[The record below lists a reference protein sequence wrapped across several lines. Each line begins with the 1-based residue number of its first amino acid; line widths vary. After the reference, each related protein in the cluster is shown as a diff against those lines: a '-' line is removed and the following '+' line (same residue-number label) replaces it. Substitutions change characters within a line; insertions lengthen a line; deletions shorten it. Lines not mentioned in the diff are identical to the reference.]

1 MNKEKVLKEI
11 VEWALTIIIPVLA
24 ALLIHTY
31 LFTFARVDGGS
42 MLDTFHSNNITG
54 VSRLEFR
61 IHDPQRGQIITCHY
75 PGEGQTL
82 FIKRIIGLPCETV
95 ELKERKLYING
106 EELVETYITRVDER
120 NFGPYQ
126 VGEDEYFVLGDNR
139 PISKDSRMVGCI
151 SRDDLYGLVMFVA
164 YPFDE
169 IRSTM
174 ELPLY
179 HSIGEKEKRGRS
191 SREKKDLENH

>member
-1 MNKEKVLKEI
+1 M
-11 VEWALTIIIPVLA
+11 
-24 ALLIHTY
+24 
-31 LFTFARVDGGS
+31 
-42 MLDTFHSNNITG
+42 
-54 VSRLEFR
+54 
-61 IHDPQRGQIITCHY
+61 
-75 PGEGQTL
+75 
-82 FIKRIIGLPCETV
+82 
-95 ELKERKLYING
+95 ELKEGKLYING
-106 EELVETYITRVDER
+106 EELVETYITRIDER

-139 PISKDSRMVGCI
+139 PISKDSCMVGCI

-179 HSIGEKEKRGRS
+179 HSIGE
-191 SREKKDLENH
+191 

>member
-42 MLDTFHSNNITG
+42 MLDTFHSNNTTG

-75 PGEGQTL
+75 PGEGKTL
-82 FIKRIIGLPCETV
+82 FIKRIIGLPGETV
-95 ELKERKLYING
+95 ELKEGKLYING
-106 EELVETYITRVDER
+106 EELVETYITRIDER
-120 NFGPYQ
+120 DFGPYQ

-179 HSIGEKEKRGRS
+179 HSIGE
-191 SREKKDLENH
+191 

>member
-75 PGEGQTL
+75 PGEGKTL
-82 FIKRIIGLPCETV
+82 FIKRIIGLPGETV
-95 ELKERKLYING
+95 ELKEGKTLYQWRRAG
-106 EELVETYITRVDER
+106 
-120 NFGPYQ
+120 
-126 VGEDEYFVLGDNR
+126 
-139 PISKDSRMVGCI
+139 
-151 SRDDLYGLVMFVA
+151 
-164 YPFDE
+164 
-169 IRSTM
+169 
-174 ELPLY
+174 
-179 HSIGEKEKRGRS
+179 
-191 SREKKDLENH
+191 

>member
-54 VSRLEFR
+54 VPVWNPYL
-61 IHDPQRGQIITCHY
+61 DPQRGAVITCHL
-75 PGEGQTL
+75 PARGNALHQAHHRSAGRNDGTEGRQTL
-82 FIKRIIGLPCETV
+82 YQWRRAW
-95 ELKERKLYING
+95 LKS
-106 EELVETYITRVDER
+106 YITRIDER

-179 HSIGEKEKRGRS
+179 HSLGNRKKEGGAAVR
-191 SREKKDLENH
+191 KKI